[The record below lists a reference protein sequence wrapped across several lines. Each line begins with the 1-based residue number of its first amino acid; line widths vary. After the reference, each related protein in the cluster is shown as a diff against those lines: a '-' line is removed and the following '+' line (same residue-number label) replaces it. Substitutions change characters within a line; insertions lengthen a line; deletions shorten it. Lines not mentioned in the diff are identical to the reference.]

1 MKTKVLKSITIV
13 GLFLFLIACSTKKN
27 TFLARNSHA
36 LSTKYNILY
45 NGGVA
50 LDKGIID
57 LKSQYKDN
65 FWARLPIERMQINK
79 EEPLPG
85 QAPANPNFSKAE
97 TKAVKAIQKHSMNI
111 EGIEKNPQMDDAYL
125 TLGKARY
132 YDQRFVPAL
141 EAFNYIL
148 YKYPFS
154 NKIYEVKVWREK
166 TNIRMDNNEMA
177 IINLKKLLKEIKF
190 KDQIFAD
197 ANAILSQ
204 AFLNIEQKDSA
215 IARLKLAKEY
225 TKPKEERA
233 RYTFILGQLYE
244 ELGYKDSAFI
254 AYQTVIDMKR
264 KAPKPYVI
272 HAEMKQAQ
280 QFDFEKGDTLVFLD
294 RMNHLLKDRENRP
307 FLDVLNHQFGLFYDH
322 KKNYSQAEKQYKIS
336 LKTKSKDPYL
346 VASNYRN
353 LADIYFKRAKYPVA
367 GQYYDSTLVQLD
379 VKSREYKSIKKKRE
393 NLTDVIKYEGIASVN
408 DSIIRVFSLSNSDKT
423 AYFEN
428 YILKLKASEA
438 AQKILKDKE
447 EAKAKRIQ
455 ANNQSGPAN
464 AGSGNPMSPNKSPF
478 QPPSETNAMNTSQ
491 SVFYFYNPATL
502 AYGKNEFRKIW
513 GDRNLKDNWRISAIK
528 TAIEDQKD
536 QAVADTNAGELSKED
551 KSKVEK
557 IDERYTTE
565 FYINKLPKSITVID
579 SIAKE
584 RNFAYYQLGTIYK
597 EKFKENKLAASKLEQ
612 LLLNKPEERLLLPT
626 MYNLYKIYEQIDT
639 EKALAMKNK
648 IISQFPD
655 SRYAQIVGNLKTKD
669 TALSESPEGHY
680 YQIYKLYE
688 NGDFRTVLSQL
699 EVAIFQYAGESVLP
713 KFELLKAIT
722 IGKLKGLEDF
732 KKALN
737 AVALNY
743 PNQEEGK
750 QAESMLKNDVPKLES
765 LKFHLGKPL
774 SWKILY
780 KVGDISDPKTKIL
793 QDKILKLI
801 KDREF
806 NKVRISYDIYTMN
819 ENFIVIHGLKTEGF
833 ANEIAT
839 ILKEYKEYKV
849 TDLSYIISN
858 DDYKIIQFKK
868 NFEEFLI
875 TPLVSPA
882 PVKDPNVSPSPIL
895 DKKLEEV
902 PNQNASGNVHPPK
915 AEPIIKKQ

>member
-1 MKTKVLKSITIV
+1 LKTTVLKSITIV

-36 LSTKYNILY
+36 LSSKYNILY

-65 FWARLPIERMQINK
+65 FWARLPIERMQIDK
-79 EEPLPG
+79 EEPAPG
-85 QAPANPNFSKAE
+85 QEAANPNFTKAE

-215 IARLKLAKEY
+215 IARLKLARDF
-225 TKPKEERA
+225 TKPKEEQA
-233 RYTFILGQLYE
+233 RYNFILGQLYE
-244 ELGYKDSAFI
+244 ELGYKDSAFA
-254 AYQTVIDMKR
+254 AYQSVIDLKR

-272 HAEMKQAQ
+272 YAEMRQAQ
-280 QFDFEKGDTLVFLD
+280 QFDFEKGDTLVYLE
-294 RMNHLLKDRENRP
+294 RMNQLLKDRENRP
-307 FLDVLNHQFGLFYDH
+307 FLDILNHQFGLFYDH
-322 KKNYSQAEKQYKIS
+322 KKNYKDAEKKYLLS
-336 LKTKSKDPYL
+336 LKSKSKDTYL

-379 VKSREYKSIKKKRE
+379 VKSREYKLIKKKRE

-408 DSIIRVFSLSNSDKT
+408 DSIINVFSLSDNDKT

-428 YILKLKASEA
+428 YILKLKATEN
-438 AQKILKDKE
+438 AQKILKEKE
-447 EAKAKRIQ
+447 AAIASRIQ
-455 ANNQSGPAN
+455 ANSQSGSSN
-464 AGSGNPMSPNKSPF
+464 SNSGSGNPISINKSPF
-478 QPPSETNAMNTSQ
+478 QPPSEANTMNPNQ
-491 SVFYFYNPATL
+491 SIFYFYNAATL

-513 GDRNLKDNWRISAIK
+513 GNRNLKDNWRISAIK
-528 TAIEDQKD
+528 NTIEVQKAL
-536 QAVADTNAGELSKED
+536 AVVDTNPEEQTKEEKTKTD
-551 KSKVEK
+551 K

-565 FYINKLPKSITVID
+565 FYISKLPKSITAID

-584 RNFAYYQLGTIYK
+584 RNFAYYQLGIIYK
-597 EKFKENKLAASKLEQ
+597 EKFKENKLAASKFEQ
-612 LLLNKPEERLLLPT
+612 LLVNKPEERLILPT
-626 MYNLYKIYEQIDT
+626 MYNLFKIYEQIDA
-639 EKALAMKNK
+639 EKALVMKNN
-648 IISQFPD
+648 IISKFPD
-655 SRYAQIVGNLKTKD
+655 SRYAQILGNLKSED
-669 TALSESPEGHY
+669 TTLAESPEGHY
-680 YQIYKLYE
+680 YQIYKWYE
-688 NGDFRTVLSQL
+688 NGDYRTVLSQI
-699 EVAIFQYAGESVLP
+699 ESAIFQYAGESVLP

-750 QAESMLKNDVPKLES
+750 QAESMLKNDIPKLES
-765 LKFHLGKPL
+765 LKFHEGKPL
-774 SWKILY
+774 SWKIVYRVLDL
-780 KVGDISDPKTKIL
+780 KDPKTKVVE
-793 QDKILKLI
+793 DKILKLI
-801 KDREF
+801 KDRNF
-806 NKVRISYDIYTMN
+806 NKIKFSNDVYTMN
-819 ENFIVIHGLKTEGF
+819 ENFLVIHGMKTEGF
-833 ANEIAT
+833 ATEIAT
-839 ILKEYKEYKV
+839 ILKEHKEYKV
-849 TDLSYIISN
+849 PNISYIISN
-858 DDYKIIQFKK
+858 EDYKIIQFKK
-868 NFEEFLI
+868 NIEEFLI
-875 TPLVSPA
+875 TSIVSEE
-882 PVKDPNVSPSPIL
+882 PNKGNTVIPTS
-895 DKKLEEV
+895 DEEKQVEEV
-902 PNQNASGNVHPPK
+902 PNQNDSGNNPPPK
-915 AEPIIKKQ
+915 